1 MAATDLFRDEPVD
14 YSAPACDGAEVTP
27 NDGTD
32 LAISSRALYVGG
44 AGDLKV
50 TMKGGGFGETGST
63 ITLQD
68 VPAGTLLPLAVDRVF
83 STGTT
88 ATNIVALW

>member
-1 MAATDLFRDEPVD
+1 MAATDLYRDENVD
-14 YSAPACDGAEVTP
+14 YSAPAVDGVAVTP
-27 NDGTD
+27 ADGSD
-32 LAISSRALYVGG
+32 LAIISRALWIGG

-50 TMKGGGFGETGST
+50 TMKGMQGDAGSS
-63 ITLQD
+63 ITL
-68 VPAGTLLPLAVDRVF
+68 VGIPAGTLLPLAVDRVW